1 MCIRLWRVWSFLR
14 FPWQPN
20 NIYTTTAFLCN
31 KHLLFSWLGH
41 PCSSFELCDSVIP
54 DNACELS
61 FTGHMH
67 GQRTRLVSVIFFI
80 NGNVSKNS
88 LWSHKIFVRGA
99 YRKQGRFPWQYTN
112 SVAFLAA
119 ILYFPQDAFFLI
131 CWGLLQYLVHAAF
144 SAFWSEHFEIQKV

>member
-54 DNACELS
+54 DNTCELS

-67 GQRTRLVSVIFFI
+67 GQRTCLVSVIFFI

-88 LWSHKIFVRGA
+88 LWSRKIFVRGA

-119 ILYFPQDAFFLI
+119 ILYFPQEAFFLI
-131 CWGLLQYLVHAAF
+131 CWGLLQCLVHAAF